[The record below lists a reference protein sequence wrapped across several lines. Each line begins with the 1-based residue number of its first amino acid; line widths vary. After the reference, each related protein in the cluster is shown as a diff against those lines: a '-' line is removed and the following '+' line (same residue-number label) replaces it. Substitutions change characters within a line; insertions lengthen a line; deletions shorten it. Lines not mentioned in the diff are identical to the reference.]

1 MLDRI
6 TGMFTK
12 LVGTRTDREIKRMR
26 PIIDRVNQ
34 LESKYQQ
41 LSDDRLAA
49 CYMEFKQQVD
59 NGAVLDEIMPDVF
72 AMVREVAKRQLG
84 ERHYDVQLVGA
95 IVLHQG
101 RIAEMK
107 TGEGKT
113 LVATMPIALNTL
125 SGKGCHVIT
134 VNDYLADRD
143 ADWMGKIYRFM
154 GMSVG
159 KILSSDR
166 DQASK
171 REAYAADV
179 TYGTNNEFGFDYLRD
194 NMKFDLDQYVQR
206 GHNFGIVD
214 EVDSILI
221 DEARTPLIISG
232 PTRDPLD
239 KYYLIDSVVPGLQN
253 EIDYIIDEKGKSV
266 TLTDEGV
273 DRVESK
279 LGLDNLYDPHNMEI
293 LHKVDQALKAHML
306 FKRDRDYVVKGS
318 KVVIV
323 DEHTGRLMTGRRWS
337 DGLHQAVEAK
347 ERLEIEPE
355 SQTYATITF
364 QNYFRLYSK
373 LAGMTGTAETEAE
386 ELMKIYNLEVV
397 VMPTNEPV
405 RRTDHDDVIYKTQ
418 MEKFRQVMAEIEDSR
433 ERGQPVLVGTVSVE
447 KSEIIHQMLKKRGF
461 QHEVLNAKNHYREAD
476 IIAQAGRK
484 GAVTISTNMA
494 GRGTDIKLG
503 GDPTKLAL
511 HDADP
516 TTDPEA
522 YAAAVEKYRP
532 QCAAEREEVLAAG
545 GLHIL
550 GTERHES
557 RRIDNQLR
565 GRSGRQGDPGS
576 SRFYLSLEDDLLR
589 VFGGEKITVWMERMG
604 LKDDERIE
612 HRWIN
617 KSIENAQKKVEGYNF
632 NIRKTLL
639 EYDDVLNDQ
648 RKAVYGMR
656 RRALGGDDI
665 RGMVVDSFN
674 NLVDDIM
681 DECCQEGVHPE
692 DWDMGGLK
700 ERLERLFGIKWDDED
715 DALRD
720 FSVMELRGR
729 MYDETIALYDA
740 KEAELGEDTL
750 RQVERMLLLQF
761 TDQLWKDHL
770 LAMDRLR
777 DGIGLRGYGQRNP
790 LLEYK
795 KEGFGMFQMMGA
807 MRDESVVSRIIRL
820 QLNPEVEAAAGA
832 GVGAGSKQQARKLAR
847 TTAGA
852 GAPLQQKAPE
862 GGAAGGVRGLEAP
875 SVGADEAMRR
885 LAERQQEA
893 KAAALVAAQEAK
905 AKAEAERPAKGLEAK
920 VYGERKGVKRNEV
933 CPCGSGKKFKK
944 CCMRAE

>member
-12 LVGTRTDREIKRMR
+12 IVGTRTDREIKRMQ
-26 PIIDRVNQ
+26 PLIDRINS
-34 LESKYQQ
+34 LEAKYQQ
-41 LSDDRLAA
+41 LPDDRLAA
-49 CYMEFKQQVD
+49 CYGEFKQQVD
-59 NGAVLDEIMPDVF
+59 NGAPLDDLMPDVY
-72 AMVREVAKRQLG
+72 AMVREVARRQLG

-113 LVATMPIALNTL
+113 LVATMPITLNALT
-125 SGKGCHVIT
+125 GKGCHVVT

-143 ADWMGKIYRFM
+143 ADWMGKVYGFM
-154 GMSVG
+154 GMTTG

-171 REAYAADV
+171 RAAYTADV

-239 KYYLIDSVVPGLQN
+239 KYYLIDSVVPALQN
-253 EIDYIIDEKGKSV
+253 EIDYIIDEKGKGV

-273 DRVESK
+273 DRVERK

-306 FKRDRDYVVKGS
+306 FKRDRDYVVRNG

-386 ELMKIYNLEVV
+386 ELLKIYNLEVV
-397 VMPTNEPV
+397 VIPTNEPV
-405 RRTDHDDVIYKTQ
+405 HRTDHDDVIYKTQ

-447 KSEIIHQMLKKRGF
+447 KSEILHQMLKKRGF
-461 QHEVLNAKNHYREAD
+461 HHEVLNAKNHYREAD

-503 GDPTKLAL
+503 GDPMKLAL
-511 HDADP
+511 HDANP
-516 TTDPEA
+516 AEDPEG
-522 YAAAVEKYRP
+522 YAKAVEKYKV

-589 VFGGEKITVWMERMG
+589 IFGGEKITIWMERMG

-656 RRALGGDDI
+656 LRALGGDDI
-665 RGMVVDSFN
+665 RGMVLDSVN

-692 DWDMGGLK
+692 DWDMPGLK
-700 ERLERLFGIKWDDED
+700 QRLQRLFGIAWED
-715 DALRD
+715 DDDVLRD
-720 FSVMELRGR
+720 HSVVELRGR
-729 MYDETIALYDA
+729 MYDEAVALYEA
-740 KEAELGEDTL
+740 KEAELGEDTV

-807 MRDESVVSRIIRL
+807 MRDEAVVSRILRL

-832 GVGAGSKQQARKLAR
+832 GGKQQARKLAQA
-847 TTAGA
+847 TN
-852 GAPLQQKAPE
+852 PQLQQKGAAP
-862 GGAAGGVRGLEAP
+862 ADAGGVRGLEAP
-875 SVGADEAMRR
+875 DVDAEEAMRR
-885 LAERQQEA
+885 LAERQQQA
-893 KAAALVAAQEAK
+893 QAAAMLVAQEAR

-920 VYGERKGVKRNEV
+920 VYGERNNIKRNDP
-933 CPCGSGKKFKK
+933 CPCGSGQKFKK
-944 CCMRAE
+944 CCARAE

>member
-1 MLDRI
+1 MLNAI
-6 TGMFTK
+6 TGMFK
-12 LVGTRTDREIKRMR
+12 KVVGTRTEREIKRMR
-26 PIIDRVNQ
+26 PTIDRINQ
-34 LESKYQQ
+34 LESKYEQ

-49 CYMEFKQQVD
+49 CYGEFKQQVD
-59 NGAVLDEIMPDVF
+59 NGANLDELMPEVF
-72 AMVREVAKRQLG
+72 ALVREVAKRQLG

-95 IVLHQG
+95 IVLGQG
-101 RIAEMK
+101 RVAEMK

-113 LVATMPIALNTL
+113 LVATMPIALNAL

-171 REAYAADV
+171 RAAYQADV

-194 NMKFDLDQYVQR
+194 NMKFDLDEYAQR
-206 GHNFGIVD
+206 GHNFAIVD

-221 DEARTPLIISG
+221 DEARTPRIIPG
-232 PTRDPLD
+232 TTRDPLD

-306 FKRDRDYVVKGS
+306 FKRDRDYVVRNS

-373 LAGMTGTAETEAE
+373 LSGMTGTAETEAE

-397 VMPTNEPV
+397 VMPTNVPL
-405 RRTDHDDVIYKTQ
+405 RREDHDDVIYKTQ

-447 KSEIIHQMLKKRGF
+447 KSEILHQMLTKRGF
-461 QHEVLNAKNHYREAD
+461 PHEVLNAKNHYREAD

-503 GDPTKLAL
+503 GDPLKLAL

-516 TTDPEA
+516 KQDPEG
-522 YAAAVEKYRP
+522 YAAAVEKYKV
-532 QCAAEREEVLAAG
+532 QCAAEREVVLAAG

-589 VFGGEKITVWMERMG
+589 IFGGEKITIWMERMG

-656 RRALGGDDI
+656 RRALGGEDI
-665 RGMVVDSFN
+665 RGMVIDSIN

-692 DWDMGGLK
+692 DWDMPGVK
-700 ERLERLFGIKWDDED
+700 ERLLRVFDVTWED
-715 DALRD
+715 AEDALRD
-720 FSVMELRGR
+720 FSVVELRGR
-729 MYDETIALYDA
+729 MFDEAVEAYEA
-740 KEAELGEDTL
+740 KEAELGAETL

-807 MRDESVVSRIIRL
+807 MRDEAVVSRVIRL
-820 QLNPEVEAAAGA
+820 QPNPALDAAAESG
-832 GVGAGSKQQARKLAR
+832 GKQQARKLAR
-847 TTAGA
+847 GA
-852 GAPLQQKAPE
+852 GALQQKAPAE
-862 GGAAGGVRGLEAP
+862 GGVRGLEAP
-875 SVGADEAMRR
+875 EVDAEEAMRR
-885 LAERQQEA
+885 LAERRQQA
-893 KAAALVAAQEAK
+893 QAQAMLAAQEAK
-905 AKAEAERPAKGLEAK
+905 NKAEAERPAKGLEAK
-920 VYGERKGVKRNEV
+920 VYGERLNIKRNDP
-933 CPCGSGKKFKK
+933 CPCGSGQKFKK
-944 CCMRAE
+944 CCARAE

>member
-12 LVGTRTDREIKRMR
+12 LVGTRTDREIKRMQ
-26 PIIDRVNQ
+26 PLIDRINL
-34 LESKYQQ
+34 LEGKYQE
-41 LSDDRLAA
+41 LSDERLAA
-49 CYMEFKQQVD
+49 CYAEFKQQVD
-59 NGAVLDEIMPDVF
+59 NGAPLDDLMPEVY

-84 ERHYDVQLVGA
+84 ERHYDVQLIGA

-101 RIAEMK
+101 RVAEMK

-113 LVATMPIALNTL
+113 LVATMPVTLNSLT
-125 SGKGCHVIT
+125 GEGCHVIT

-143 ADWMGKIYRFM
+143 ADWMGRIYGFM

-166 DQASK
+166 DQESK
-171 REAYAADV
+171 RRAYQADV

-194 NMKFDLDQYVQR
+194 NMKFDLDQYAQR
-206 GHNFGIVD
+206 GHNFAIVD

-232 PTRDPLD
+232 PTRDPVD
-239 KYYLIDSVVPGLQN
+239 KYFLIDSVVPALQN
-253 EIDYIIDEKGKSV
+253 EIDYIIDEKGKGV

-273 DRVESK
+273 DRVERK

-306 FKRDRDYVVKGS
+306 FKRDRDYVVRDS

-323 DEHTGRLMTGRRWS
+323 DEHTGRLMKGRRWS

-364 QNYFRLYSK
+364 QNYFRLYGK

-405 RRTDHDDVIYKTQ
+405 RRVDHDDVIYKTQ
-418 MEKFRQVMAEIEDSR
+418 MEKFKQVMAEIEDSR

-447 KSEIIHQMLKKRGF
+447 KSEILHRMLTKRGF
-461 QHEVLNAKNHYREAD
+461 HHEVLNAKNHYREAD

-503 GDPTKLAL
+503 GDPKKLAL
-511 HDADP
+511 HDANPEEDA
-516 TTDPEA
+516 EA
-522 YAAAVEKYRP
+522 YAAAVEKYKV
-532 QCAAEREEVLAAG
+532 QCAREREEVLAAG

-589 VFGGEKITVWMERMG
+589 IFGGEKITIWMERMG

-648 RKAVYGMR
+648 RKAVYSLR

-665 RGMVVDSFN
+665 RGMVVDSVN

-692 DWDMGGLK
+692 DWDMAGLK
-700 ERLERLFGIKWDDED
+700 ERLNRIFGIGWEDHD

-720 FSVMELRGR
+720 FSVVELRGR
-729 MYDETIALYDA
+729 MIDDALALYEA
-740 KEAELGEDTL
+740 KEAEMGEETM

-795 KEGFGMFQMMGA
+795 KEGFNMFQMMGA
-807 MRDESVVSRIIRL
+807 MRDEAVVSRALRL
-820 QLNPEVEAAAGA
+820 QLNPELEAQATSGGKRGA
-832 GVGAGSKQQARKLAR
+832 RQLAQATTQQ
-847 TTAGA
+847 
-852 GAPLQQKAPE
+852 LQQKAAQD
-862 GGAAGGVRGLEAP
+862 GQGAVRGLEAP
-875 SVGADEAMRR
+875 AVDADEAMRR
-885 LAERQQEA
+885 LAEQRQKAQ
-893 KAAALVAAQEAK
+893 AAALLAAQEAK
-905 AKAEAERPAKGLEAK
+905 AKAEAERPARGLEAK
-920 VYGERKGVKRNEV
+920 VYGERHGVKRNEP

-944 CCMRAE
+944 CCAQAE

>member
-12 LVGTRTDREIKRMR
+12 LVGTRTDREIKRMQ
-26 PIIDRVNQ
+26 PLIDRINL
-34 LESKYQQ
+34 LEGKYQE
-41 LSDDRLAA
+41 LSDERLAA
-49 CYMEFKQQVD
+49 CYAEFKQQVD
-59 NGAVLDEIMPDVF
+59 NGAPLDDLMPEVY

-84 ERHYDVQLVGA
+84 ERHYDVQLIGA

-101 RIAEMK
+101 RVAEMK

-113 LVATMPIALNTL
+113 LVATMPVTLNSLT
-125 SGKGCHVIT
+125 GEGCHVIT

-143 ADWMGKIYRFM
+143 ADWMGRIYGFM

-166 DQASK
+166 DQESK
-171 REAYAADV
+171 RRAYQADV

-194 NMKFDLDQYVQR
+194 NMKFDLDQYAQR
-206 GHNFGIVD
+206 GHNFAIVD

-232 PTRDPLD
+232 PTRDPVD
-239 KYYLIDSVVPGLQN
+239 KYFLIDSVVPALQN
-253 EIDYIIDEKGKSV
+253 EIDYIIDEKGKGV

-273 DRVESK
+273 DRVERK

-306 FKRDRDYVVKGS
+306 FKRDRDYVVRDS

-323 DEHTGRLMTGRRWS
+323 DEHTGRLMKGRRWS

-347 ERLEIEPE
+347 ERLDIEPE

-364 QNYFRLYSK
+364 QNYFRLYNK
-373 LAGMTGTAETEAE
+373 LSGMTGTAETEAE

-405 RRTDHDDVIYKTQ
+405 RRVDHDDVIYKTQ
-418 MEKFRQVMAEIEDSR
+418 MEKFKQVMAEIEDSR

-447 KSEIIHQMLKKRGF
+447 KSEILHRMLTKRGF
-461 QHEVLNAKNHYREAD
+461 HHEVLNAKNHYREAD

-503 GDPTKLAL
+503 GDPKKLAL
-511 HDADP
+511 HDANPEEDA
-516 TTDPEA
+516 EA
-522 YAAAVEKYRP
+522 YAAAVEKYKV
-532 QCAAEREEVLAAG
+532 QCAREREEVLAAG

-550 GTERHES
+550 GTERHVS

-589 VFGGEKITVWMERMG
+589 IFGGEKITIWMERMG

-648 RKAVYGMR
+648 RKAVYSLR

-665 RGMVVDSFN
+665 RGMVVDSVN

-692 DWDMGGLK
+692 DWDMAGLK
-700 ERLERLFGIKWDDED
+700 ERLNRIFGIGWEDHD

-720 FSVMELRGR
+720 FSVVELRGR
-729 MYDETIALYDA
+729 MIDDALALYEA
-740 KEAELGEDTL
+740 KEAEMGEETM

-795 KEGFGMFQMMGA
+795 KEGFNMFQMMGA
-807 MRDESVVSRIIRL
+807 MRDEAVVSRALRL
-820 QLNPEVEAAAGA
+820 QLNPELEAQATSGGKRGA
-832 GVGAGSKQQARKLAR
+832 RQLAQATTQQ
-847 TTAGA
+847 
-852 GAPLQQKAPE
+852 LQQKAAQD
-862 GGAAGGVRGLEAP
+862 GQGAVRGLEAP
-875 SVGADEAMRR
+875 AVDADEAMRR
-885 LAERQQEA
+885 LAEQRQKAQ
-893 KAAALVAAQEAK
+893 AAALLAAQEAK
-905 AKAEAERPAKGLEAK
+905 AKAEAERPARGLEAK
-920 VYGERKGVKRNEV
+920 VYGERHGVKRNEP

-944 CCMRAE
+944 CCAQAE

>member
-1 MLDRI
+1 VRAMLDRI

-12 LVGTRTDREIKRMR
+12 IVGTRTDREIKRMR
-26 PIIDRVNQ
+26 PMIDRINQ
-34 LESKYQQ
+34 LESKYQE
-41 LSDDRLAA
+41 LPDDRLAA
-49 CYMEFKQQVD
+49 CYAEFRQQVD
-59 NGAVLDEIMPDVF
+59 NGADLDELMPEVY

-113 LVATMPIALNTL
+113 LVATMPVTLNSL
-125 SGKGCHVIT
+125 VGKGCHVIT

-143 ADWMGKIYRFM
+143 ADWMGRIYGFM
-154 GMSVG
+154 GMTVG

-166 DQASK
+166 DDLRK
-171 REAYAADV
+171 RAAYQADV

-194 NMKFDLDQYVQR
+194 NMKFELDKYVQR

-239 KYYLIDSVVPGLQN
+239 KYYLIDSVVPALQN
-253 EIDYIIDEKGKSV
+253 EIDYIIDEKGKGV

-273 DRVESK
+273 DRVERK

-306 FKRDRDYVVKGS
+306 FKRDRDYVVRNG

-364 QNYFRLYSK
+364 QNYFRLYGK

-405 RRTDHDDVIYKTQ
+405 RRVDHDDVIYKTQ
-418 MEKFRQVMAEIEDSR
+418 MEKFKQVMKEIEESR
-433 ERGQPVLVGTVSVE
+433 ENGQPVLVGTVSVE
-447 KSEIIHQMLKKRGF
+447 KSEILHQMLKKRGF

-503 GDPTKLAL
+503 GDPKKLAL
-511 HDADP
+511 HDANPEEDA
-516 TTDPEA
+516 EA
-522 YAAAVEKYRP
+522 YAAAVEKYKV
-532 QCAAEREEVLAAG
+532 QCAAERQEVLAAG

-589 VFGGEKITVWMERMG
+589 IFGGEKITIWMERMG

-656 RRALGGDDI
+656 LRALGGDDI
-665 RGMVVDSFN
+665 RGMVLDSVN

-692 DWDMGGLK
+692 DWDMPGLK
-700 ERLERLFGIKWDDED
+700 ERLLRIFGITWEEPD

-720 FSVMELRGR
+720 HSVVELRGR
-729 MYDETIALYDA
+729 MIDDAVGLYEA
-740 KEAELGEDTL
+740 KEAELGEETL

-795 KEGFGMFQMMGA
+795 KEGFSMFQMMGA
-807 MRDESVVSRIIRL
+807 MRDEAVVSRILRL
-820 QLNPEVEAAAGA
+820 QLNPEIEAAAESG
-832 GVGAGSKQQARKLAR
+832 GKRQARQLAQA
-847 TTAGA
+847 TTQQ
-852 GAPLQQKAPE
+852 LQQKAAPPQGE
-862 GGAAGGVRGLEAP
+862 GPVRGLDAP
-875 SVGADEAMRR
+875 AVEADEAMRR
-885 LAERQQEA
+885 LAEQRQKAQ
-893 KAAALVAAQEAK
+893 AAALLAAEEAK
-905 AKAEAERPAKGLEAK
+905 AKAEAERPERGLEAK
-920 VYGERKGVKRNEV
+920 IWAERNGVKRNDP
-933 CPCGSGKKFKK
+933 CPCGSGQKFKK

>member
-12 LVGTRTDREIKRMR
+12 IVGTRTDREIKRMR
-26 PIIDRVNQ
+26 PMIDRINQ
-34 LESKYQQ
+34 LESKYQE
-41 LSDDRLAA
+41 LPDDRLAA
-49 CYMEFKQQVD
+49 CYAEFRQQVD
-59 NGAVLDEIMPDVF
+59 NGADLDELMPEVY

-113 LVATMPIALNTL
+113 LVATMPVTLNSL
-125 SGKGCHVIT
+125 VGKGCHVIT

-143 ADWMGKIYRFM
+143 ADWMGRIYGFM
-154 GMSVG
+154 GMTVG

-166 DQASK
+166 DDLRK
-171 REAYAADV
+171 RAAYQADV

-239 KYYLIDSVVPGLQN
+239 KYYLIDSVVPALQN
-253 EIDYIIDEKGKSV
+253 EIDYIIDEKGKGV

-273 DRVESK
+273 DRVERK

-306 FKRDRDYVVKGS
+306 FKRDRDYVVRNG

-364 QNYFRLYSK
+364 QNYFRLYGK

-405 RRTDHDDVIYKTQ
+405 RRVDHDDVIYKTQ
-418 MEKFRQVMAEIEDSR
+418 MEKFKQVMKEIEESR
-433 ERGQPVLVGTVSVE
+433 ENGQPVLVGTVSVE
-447 KSEIIHQMLKKRGF
+447 KSEILHQMLKKRGF

-503 GDPTKLAL
+503 GDPKKLAL
-511 HDADP
+511 HDANPEEDA
-516 TTDPEA
+516 EA
-522 YAAAVEKYRP
+522 YAAAVEKYKV
-532 QCAAEREEVLAAG
+532 QCAAERQEVLAAG

-589 VFGGEKITVWMERMG
+589 IFGGEKITIWMERMG

-656 RRALGGDDI
+656 LRALGGDDI
-665 RGMVVDSFN
+665 RGMVLDSVN

-692 DWDMGGLK
+692 DWDMPGLK
-700 ERLERLFGIKWDDED
+700 ERLLRIFGITWEEPD

-720 FSVMELRGR
+720 HSVVELRGR
-729 MYDETIALYDA
+729 MIDDAVGLYEA
-740 KEAELGEDTL
+740 KEAELGEETL

-795 KEGFGMFQMMGA
+795 KEGFSMFQMMGA
-807 MRDESVVSRIIRL
+807 MRDEAVVSRILRL
-820 QLNPEVEAAAGA
+820 QLNPEIEAAAESG
-832 GVGAGSKQQARKLAR
+832 GKRQARQLAQA
-847 TTAGA
+847 TTQQ
-852 GAPLQQKAPE
+852 LQQKAAPPQGE
-862 GGAAGGVRGLEAP
+862 GPVRGLDAP
-875 SVGADEAMRR
+875 AVEADEAMRR
-885 LAERQQEA
+885 LAEQRQKAQ
-893 KAAALVAAQEAK
+893 AAALLAAEEAK
-905 AKAEAERPAKGLEAK
+905 AKAEAERPERGLEAK
-920 VYGERKGVKRNEV
+920 IWAERNGVKRNDP
-933 CPCGSGKKFKK
+933 CPCGSGQKFKK

>member
-12 LVGTRTDREIKRMR
+12 LVGTRTDREIKRMQ
-26 PIIDRVNQ
+26 PLIDRINL
-34 LESKYQQ
+34 LEGKYQE
-41 LSDDRLAA
+41 LSDERLAA
-49 CYMEFKQQVD
+49 CYAEFKQQVD
-59 NGAVLDEIMPDVF
+59 NGAPLDDLMPEVY

-84 ERHYDVQLVGA
+84 ERHYDVQLIGA

-101 RIAEMK
+101 RVAEMK

-113 LVATMPIALNTL
+113 LVATMPVTLNSLT
-125 SGKGCHVIT
+125 GEGCHVIT

-143 ADWMGKIYRFM
+143 ADWMGRIYGFM

-166 DQASK
+166 DQESK
-171 REAYAADV
+171 RRAYQADV

-194 NMKFDLDQYVQR
+194 NMKFDLDQYAQR
-206 GHNFGIVD
+206 GHNFAIVD

-232 PTRDPLD
+232 PTRDPVD
-239 KYYLIDSVVPGLQN
+239 KYFLIDSVVPALQN
-253 EIDYIIDEKGKSV
+253 EIDYIIDEKGKGV

-273 DRVESK
+273 DRVERK

-306 FKRDRDYVVKGS
+306 FKRDRDYVVRDS

-323 DEHTGRLMTGRRWS
+323 DEHTGRLMKGRRWS

-347 ERLEIEPE
+347 ERLDIEPE

-364 QNYFRLYSK
+364 QNYFRLYNK
-373 LAGMTGTAETEAE
+373 LSGMTGTAETEAE

-405 RRTDHDDVIYKTQ
+405 RRVDHDDVIYKTQ
-418 MEKFRQVMAEIEDSR
+418 MEKFKQVMAEIEDSR

-447 KSEIIHQMLKKRGF
+447 KSEILHRMLTKRGF
-461 QHEVLNAKNHYREAD
+461 HHEVLNAKNHYREAD

-503 GDPTKLAL
+503 GDPKKLAL
-511 HDADP
+511 HDANPEEDA
-516 TTDPEA
+516 EA
-522 YAAAVEKYRP
+522 YAAAVEKYKV
-532 QCAAEREEVLAAG
+532 QCAREREEVLAAG

-589 VFGGEKITVWMERMG
+589 IFGGEKITIWMERMG

-648 RKAVYGMR
+648 RKAVYSLR

-665 RGMVVDSFN
+665 RGMVVDSVN

-692 DWDMGGLK
+692 DWDMAGLK
-700 ERLERLFGIKWDDED
+700 ERLNRIFGIGWEDHD

-720 FSVMELRGR
+720 FSVVELRGR
-729 MYDETIALYDA
+729 MIDDALALYEA
-740 KEAELGEDTL
+740 KEAEMGEETM

-795 KEGFGMFQMMGA
+795 KEGFNMFQMMGA
-807 MRDESVVSRIIRL
+807 MRDEAVVSRALRL
-820 QLNPEVEAAAGA
+820 QLNPELEAQATSGGKRGA
-832 GVGAGSKQQARKLAR
+832 RQLAQATTQQ
-847 TTAGA
+847 
-852 GAPLQQKAPE
+852 LQQKAAQD
-862 GGAAGGVRGLEAP
+862 GQGAVRGLEAP
-875 SVGADEAMRR
+875 AVDADEAMRR
-885 LAERQQEA
+885 LAEQRQKAQ
-893 KAAALVAAQEAK
+893 AAALLAAQEAK
-905 AKAEAERPAKGLEAK
+905 AKAEAERPARGLEAK
-920 VYGERKGVKRNEV
+920 VYGERHGVKRNEP

-944 CCMRAE
+944 CCAQAE

>member
-12 LVGTRTDREIKRMR
+12 MVGTRTDREIKRMR
-26 PIIDRVNQ
+26 PAIDRINQ
-34 LESKYQQ
+34 LEEKYKA

-49 CYMEFKQQVD
+49 CYGEFKQQVD
-59 NGAVLDEIMPDVF
+59 NGAPLDDLMPEVF
-72 AMVREVAKRQLG
+72 AMVREVARRQLG
-84 ERHYDVQLVGA
+84 ERHYDVQLIGA

-113 LVATMPIALNTL
+113 LVATMPIALNSLT
-125 SGKGCHVIT
+125 GKGCHVIT

-143 ADWMGKIYRFM
+143 ADWMGKIYGFM
-154 GMSVG
+154 GMTVG

-171 REAYAADV
+171 RAAYIADV

-194 NMKFDLDQYVQR
+194 NMKFQLEDYVQR
-206 GHNFGIVD
+206 GHNFAIVD

-239 KYYLIDSVVPGLQN
+239 KYYLIDSVVPALQD
-253 EIDYIIDEKGKSV
+253 EIDYIIDEKGKSI

-273 DRVESK
+273 DRVEQK

-306 FKRDRDYVVKGS
+306 FKRDRDYVVRGG

-386 ELMKIYNLEVV
+386 ELMKIYELEVV
-397 VMPTNEPV
+397 IIPTNEPV
-405 RRTDHDDVIYKTQ
+405 IRADHDDVIYKTQ
-418 MEKFRQVMAEIEDSR
+418 MEKFRQVMMEIEDSR

-447 KSEIIHQMLKKRGF
+447 KSEILHQMLKKRGF
-461 QHEVLNAKNHYREAD
+461 HHEVLNAKNHFREAD

-503 GDPTKLAL
+503 GDPKKLAL
-511 HDADP
+511 HDANPDEDP
-516 TTDPEA
+516 A
-522 YAAAVEKYRP
+522 GYAAAVKKCEV
-532 QCAAEREEVLAAG
+532 QCAKEREEVLAAG

-589 VFGGEKITVWMERMG
+589 IFGGEKITVWMERMG

-648 RKAVYGMR
+648 RKSVYLLR

-665 RGMVVDSFN
+665 RGMVVNSFE
-674 NLVDDIM
+674 NLIDDFM

-692 DWDMGGLK
+692 DWDIKGLK
-700 ERLERLFGIKWDDED
+700 ERLQRVFGVQWEDEG

-720 FSVMELRGR
+720 SAVVELRGR
-729 MYDETIALYDA
+729 MLDEALALYEA
-740 KEAELGEDTL
+740 KETELGADTL

-795 KEGFGMFQMMGA
+795 KEGFNMFQMMGA
-807 MRDESVVSRIIRL
+807 MRDEAVVSRILRL
-820 QLNPEVEAAAGA
+820 QLTPEIEAAAGA
-832 GVGAGSKQQARKLAR
+832 GTKRQARQLAR
-847 TTAGA
+847 TTTGQ
-852 GAPLQQKAPE
+852 LQQKQAPQQ
-862 GGAAGGVRGLEAP
+862 AAGGVRGLEAP
-875 SVGADEAMRR
+875 NVSADEAMRR
-885 LAERQQEA
+885 LAEQRQKAQA
-893 KAAALVAAQEAK
+893 AAALAAQQAK
-905 AKAEAERPAKGLEAK
+905 EKAEAERPTKGLEAK
-920 VYGERKGVKRNEV
+920 VWAERNGVKRNDP
-933 CPCGSGKKFKK
+933 CPCGSGSKFKK
-944 CCMRAE
+944 CCMRAS

>member
-12 LVGTRTDREIKRMR
+12 IVGTRTDREIKRMR
-26 PIIDRVNQ
+26 PIIDRIGQ
-34 LESKYQQ
+34 LESKYKE
-41 LSDDRLAA
+41 LSDERLAA
-49 CYMEFKQQVD
+49 CYAEFKQQVD
-59 NGAVLDEIMPDVF
+59 NGAPLDDLMPEVY
-72 AMVREVAKRQLG
+72 AMVREVARRQLG
-84 ERHYDVQLVGA
+84 ERHYDVQIVGA

-113 LVATMPIALNTL
+113 LAATMPITLNALA
-125 SGKGCHVIT
+125 GRGCHVVT

-143 ADWMGKIYRFM
+143 AEWMGKIYRFM
-154 GMSVG
+154 GMTVG
-159 KILSSDR
+159 RILSSDR

-171 REAYAADV
+171 RAAYGADV

-194 NMKFDLDQYVQR
+194 NMKFDLDEYVQQR
-206 GHNFGIVD
+206 GHNFAIVD

-239 KYYLIDSVVPGLQN
+239 KYYLIDSVVPALQN
-253 EIDYIIDEKGKSV
+253 EIDYIIDEKGKSI

-273 DRVESK
+273 DKVERK

-293 LHKVDQALKAHML
+293 LHKVDQALKAHMI
-306 FKRDRDYVVKGS
+306 FKRDRDYVVREG

-364 QNYFRLYSK
+364 QNYFRLYDK

-397 VMPTNEPV
+397 VIPTNEPL
-405 RRTDHDDVIYKTQ
+405 RRIDHDDVIYKTQ
-418 MEKFRQVMAEIEDSR
+418 MEKFKQVMKEIEECR
-433 ERGQPVLVGTVSVE
+433 ENNQPVLVGTVSVE
-447 KSEIIHQMLKKRGF
+447 KSEILHQMLKKRGF
-461 QHEVLNAKNHYREAD
+461 HHEVLNAKNHYREAD

-511 HDADP
+511 HDANP
-516 TTDPEA
+516 AEDPEG
-522 YAAAVEKYRP
+522 YAQAVEKYKV
-532 QCAAEREEVLAAG
+532 QCAAEKEEVLAAG

-589 VFGGEKITVWMERMG
+589 IFGGEKITIWMERMG

-617 KSIENAQKKVEGYNF
+617 RSIENAQKKVEGYNF

-648 RKAVYGMR
+648 RKAVYQMR
-656 RRALGGDDI
+656 RRALGGEDI
-665 RGMVVDSFN
+665 RGMVLDSLN
-674 NLVDDIM
+674 NLIDDIM

-692 DWDMGGLK
+692 DWDMGGVK
-700 ERLERLFGIKWDDED
+700 ERLQRIFGLVWED
-715 DALRD
+715 DADELRD
-720 FSVMELRGR
+720 HAAVELRGR
-729 MYDETIALYDA
+729 MFDEVLELYEA
-740 KEAELGEDTL
+740 KEAELGEGTL

-807 MRDESVVSRIIRL
+807 MRDEAVVSRIIRL
-820 QLNPEVEAAAGA
+820 QPNPELQAAAESGTKRQARQLARETSGA
-832 GVGAGSKQQARKLAR
+832 GV
-847 TTAGA
+847 
-852 GAPLQQKAPE
+852 PLQSKEAPQ
-862 GGAAGGVRGLEAP
+862 AAGGGLRGLEAP
-875 SVGADEAMRR
+875 TVDAEEAMRR
-885 LAERQQEA
+885 LAERRQQA
-893 KAAALVAAQEAK
+893 QAAAMLQAQEAK
-905 AKAEAERPAKGLEAK
+905 AKAEAERPAMGLEAK
-920 VYGERKGVKRNEV
+920 VFGERHGIKRNDP
-933 CPCGSGKKFKK
+933 CPCGSGQKFKK